1 MKIRFNNLLTLAV
14 TLGFTASSALF
25 AATAPITIVNA
36 GFEDPA
42 LGDNSSSD
50 AITGWSAFGGPDF
63 AGAWNPPAGDYSLG
77 APEGQNVGSVYWSQA
92 FSGFSQVLQGA
103 EGQFQ
108 ADTTYE
114 LKVKVGDPTSTPYD
128 GYIIQLVVNNNVIA
142 QDDNSRLPPTGS
154 FVATSLKY
162 IYNAGLHA
170 GLVGYPIEIRLLT
183 KGLEAGSGDVNF
195 DDVQLTSE
203 TSNPVIRHGG
213 PYSLNS
219 SFPLTL
225 NASASLPSPDGTA
238 ITTYEW
244 DLNNDGSFGDIPN
257 GAIPAPITY
266 ATLTGSHGMVFGEN
280 TISLRIT
287 DDTGKSAT
295 ASTTV
300 SLNTLHTYVGPNN
313 RHDPWNLSS
322 SWSPA
327 AVPSGAV
334 DVLIP
339 ENAGTLVWNALTP
352 TYTGNLYMGTNS
364 GLTIGWTNQ
373 ILPSYNA
380 LGTPG
385 STTIFMGQGSS
396 IGTRMAGY
404 PIIPAIQLN
413 GDASFS
419 LGSSTQGG
427 ADASFNHG
435 IHGPHKFSILG
446 NRQSGRIANLNTRNT
461 FSELL
466 GAPIAYQGG
475 GCTIKARAPGSLGT
489 GNVTIGV
496 NDRGEPYAFL
506 EIWADNAM
514 ADTGTLSIDGDSAI
528 KLWMYAND
536 TIAAFIVNGKNLP
549 AGTYGSSSSNANN
562 KVSWIGGD
570 KVLTVTDS
578 PDNYWDNNGSVA
590 GAGGATPSGTWDGS
604 TKWTSS
610 ATGTT
615 DTSSWISGSFA
626 SFSAGD
632 DATGAYEITVAAPA
646 GITVTKSMSAVAG
659 EVPKPSGSEI
669 RPPLDVTV
677 PWALEEGNA
686 VAVLISAINA
696 TSFTATYNNQPM
708 TVVDVSASLN
718 SYSGIA
724 YIIGDD
730 LGDGDVVINMPYDP
744 GTPSG
749 GYARFGYVYTVLSLS
764 GVASAGTPASQ
775 SHSRAPRETPLT
787 YTTSTNNGYVLG
799 VSADSSWRTSPNT
812 ITGQASDT
820 IHQERAPAYYNSLL
834 CHGSIAAAGTYTDIY
849 GGSPAALITLPLNA
863 STASNP
869 LFGNQKIAGLSFEN
883 GTVTLNAGELELQ
896 GNNPIIAEA
905 AGAGIINTHLS
916 GVIGAGITKRG
927 TGIVTLGSTDNDY
940 PGDTNIVNGT
950 LRSGDSNVLPVTSPI
965 YIGGDTAGITGTL
978 DLNGKNQTIPS
989 LTLGGA
995 TTTSG
1000 ASVITGS
1007 GTLTLDG
1014 DVIYNRSN
1022 NPLGANISGKLSL
1035 GSSDRTFTIQDS
1047 SSAMDDLTISA
1058 VVSGDSNVGFTK
1070 NDFGT
1075 LLLSGNNTYT
1085 GLTTVSGG
1093 LLALSGNNSAATG
1106 GITVK
1111 NGGAVCFETL
1121 DSIHGTGQNV
1131 KIEAGGLVYFGS
1143 SFGESNI
1150 ATVLTTRI
1158 DPSSTGAI
1166 AVDNFAGS
1174 DFNFGSLNVSLGAL
1188 GDVTY
1193 TGTFSPNPS
1202 SEYRIGGGSGTI
1214 TFSGE
1219 NALAGANSL
1228 IVAGRVIIDNA
1239 NNLSGATTI
1248 LPSGRLQ
1255 IGAGGTT
1262 AAQGSLPSSTIEN
1275 NGTLAFNRAD
1285 TITPGVDF
1293 KSPISG
1299 SGKVEQSGA
1308 GELLLNTANTYTGGT
1323 SLVSG
1328 TLTLGHATAIGTGT
1342 LTIYSGELD
1351 VDAALAGALTL
1362 TSDNPIALSS
1372 NFTFGGTADL
1382 NLGNGD
1388 ISNYGS
1394 PTISLN
1400 GTGSTLTFGGVMT
1413 NGSGGDQTITVNG
1426 PGNTLV
1432 LGGYNMSYDADATNI
1447 NLTIGG
1453 TADVEING
1461 SVDDLSGGEYFE
1473 NYGTLT
1479 KTGPGTLTL
1488 YGDNY
1493 YTGDT
1498 VVEDG
1503 VLQLESGD
1511 QDSPF
1516 FVNGGGMLGFT
1527 LGNTSDEKTITST
1540 QKLTLNDGHLIRI
1553 EGTPTLNTY
1562 ILMNAS
1568 SIGGAVP
1575 KLETPITDYELQI
1588 DGTSLILTN
1597 ISDQSPPI
1605 LTDIVD
1611 DKNGGSIPPNT
1622 LVTYT
1627 VTFNEEIDPATVTSA
1642 DFDNNP
1648 ESGYSTITIGAITQI
1663 APSVFTV
1670 EVTPTTV
1677 GTLQLRIPPTA
1688 DIQDIAGNILD
1699 SITEPV
1705 LDDTII
1711 LVKEPYDIWAAGGA
1725 FGADANGDGIANGLA
1740 WLLSA
1745 GSVNDDATSLLPVT
1759 EENSGALK
1767 LTFTTLDSNARGEA
1781 SVKVQYSKDLGTGD
1795 IWGDHEA
1802 EVPDTT
1808 SNVNGIDFVIDAT
1821 TIGDGYIIV
1830 EATIP
1835 ASAAS
1840 PGTKLFARVAG
1851 SSAPTAP

>member
-1 MKIRFNNLLTLAV
+1 MKIRFNNLLTLAL
-14 TLGFTASSALF
+14 TLAFTAGNALF
-25 AATAPITIVNA
+25 AASAPITIVNA
-36 GFEDPA
+36 GFEDPV
-42 LGDNSSSD
+42 LSDGDSTD
-50 AITGWSAFGGPDF
+50 VITGWSAFASASF
-63 AGAWNPPAGDYSLG
+63 AGAWNPPASDYPLG
-77 APEGQNVGSVYWSQA
+77 VPEGQNVGSVYDSGA
-92 FSGFSQVLQGA
+92 LSGFSQVIQGA

-114 LKVKVGDPTSTPYD
+114 LKVKVGNPTSGDFD

-142 QDDNSRLPPTGS
+142 QDDNSRIPTDGS
-154 FVATSLKY
+154 FVATSVKY
-162 IYNAGLHA
+162 IYNSGLHA

-183 KGLEAGSGDVNF
+183 KGLEEGFPDVNF
-195 DDVQLTSE
+195 DDVQLTYES
-203 TSNPVIRHGG
+203 SNPVIRHGG

-238 ITTYEW
+238 ITSYEW
-244 DLNNDGSFGDIPN
+244 DLNNDGTFGDILN
-257 GAIPAPITY
+257 GATPAPITY

-287 DDTGKSAT
+287 DDTGKSVT

-300 SLNTLHTYVGPNN
+300 SLNTLHTYVGPG
-313 RHDPWNLSS
+313 PWRQNDRWNQNLTY
-322 SWSPA
+322 WSPQ

-339 ENAGTLVWNALTP
+339 DDASTLVWNALTP

-385 STTIFMGQGSS
+385 KTTIFMAQGAS
-396 IGTRMAGY
+396 IGTRMAGT
-404 PIIPAIQLN
+404 PIIPRIQLT

-419 LGSSTQGG
+419 LGSSTQQG

-435 IHGPHKFSILG
+435 IHGPHKFTITG
-446 NRQSGRIANLNTRNT
+446 NRQSGRIARLNTPNS
-461 FSELL
+461 FSELHAWP
-466 GAPIAYQGG
+466 APYQGG
-475 GCTIKARAPGSLGT
+475 GCTIKATAPGSLGT
-489 GNVTIGV
+489 GNVTIET
-496 NDRGEPYAFL
+496 NDRGEPYAYL
-506 EIWADNAM
+506 EIWAEDAM

-578 PDNYWDNNGSVA
+578 PDNYWDTNGSVA
-590 GAGGATPSGTWDGS
+590 GAGGATPTGTWDGS

-610 ATGTT
+610 PTGTT
-615 DTSSWISGSFA
+615 ATSSWISGSSATFA
-626 SFSAGD
+626 AGT
-632 DATGAYEITVAAPA
+632 DATGAYTVTVGAPA
-646 GITVTKSMSAVAG
+646 GITVTKLLPAVVV
-659 EVPKPSGSEI
+659 EKT
-669 RPPLDVTV
+669 PPADLLITKA
-677 PWALEEGNA
+677 WAREGGNT

-696 TSFTATYNNQPM
+696 TGFTATYAGQAM
-708 TVVDVSASLN
+708 TVEGVYETGKN

-724 YIIGDD
+724 YIIGDS
-730 LGDGDVVINMPYDP
+730 LPATGDVVINMPYDSTVT
-744 GTPSG
+744 GG
-749 GYARFGYVYTVLSLS
+749 GYARFGYAYSILSLS
-764 GVASAGTPASQ
+764 GVASAGTPVTKT
-775 SHSRAPRETPLT
+775 HSRPPRTTDLT
-787 YTTSTNNGYVLG
+787 YATTTNNAYVLS
-799 VSADSSWRTSPNT
+799 VASDSDWHNSPVT
-812 ITGQASDT
+812 IAGQANEILFSGT
-820 IHQERAPAYYNSLL
+820 HPGAYYNTLL
-834 CHGSIAAAGTYTDIY
+834 CHGSIAAAGTYTDTFS
-849 GGSPAALITLPLNA
+849 GSPNNLITLPFEA

-869 LFGNQKIAGLSFEN
+869 LFGSQKITGLSFDN
-883 GTVTLNAGELELQ
+883 GTVTLADGELELQ
-896 GNNPIIAEA
+896 GENSITASA
-905 AGAGIINTHLS
+905 TGTGIIQSHLS
-916 GVIGAGITKRG
+916 GIPGAGITKRG
-927 TGIVTLGSTDNDY
+927 TGTVTLGSTANDY

-950 LRSGDSNVLPVTSPI
+950 LRSGDSNVLPATSPI
-965 YIGGDTAGITGTL
+965 YIGGDTAGMTATL
-978 DLNGKNQTIPS
+978 NLNGKNQTIPS
-989 LTLGGA
+989 LTLGGG
-995 TTTSG
+995 TKTSA
-1000 ASVITGS
+1000 ASVTTGS
-1007 GTLTLDG
+1007 GTLTLGG
-1014 DVIYNRSN
+1014 DVTYDSDN

-1035 GSSDRTFTIQDS
+1035 GSSDRMFAVQDS
-1047 SSAMDDLTISA
+1047 SSADDDLTISA
-1058 VVSGDSNVGFTK
+1058 VISGSTGLIK
-1070 NDFGT
+1070 QDFGT
-1075 LLLSGNNTYT
+1075 LYLTGNNTYT
-1085 GLTTVSGG
+1085 GHTTVGGG

-1111 NGGAVCFETL
+1111 NGGAVCFESL
-1121 DSIHGTGQNV
+1121 ASIHGSGQNV

-1166 AVDNFAGS
+1166 AVDNFAAS
-1174 DFNFGSLNVSLGAL
+1174 DFNFGALNVSLGAL

-1193 TGTFSPNPS
+1193 TGTFSPNSGP
-1202 SEYRIGGGSGTI
+1202 YRIGGGSGTI

-1219 NALAGANSL
+1219 NAFTGANNL
-1228 IVAGRVIIDNA
+1228 IVAGRVVITNA
-1239 NNLSGATTI
+1239 NNLTGDTTI
-1248 LPSGRLQ
+1248 LSSGRLE
-1255 IGAGGTT
+1255 IAEDLTVPT
-1262 AAQGSLPSSTIEN
+1262 QGSLPSSDIEN

-1308 GELLLNTANTYTGGT
+1308 GSLLLNVANTYTGGT
-1323 SLVSG
+1323 ILVSG
-1328 TLTLGHATAIGTGT
+1328 TLTLGHATAIGTGPLT
-1342 LTIYSGELD
+1342 LYSGVID
-1351 VDAALAGALTL
+1351 VDDALAGALTL
-1362 TSDNPIALSS
+1362 TSNNPIDLSS
-1372 NFTFGGTADL
+1372 NFTFGGTANL
-1382 NLGNGD
+1382 NMGTGD
-1388 ISNYGS
+1388 VSNYGS

-1400 GTGSTLTFGGVMT
+1400 GSNTTLTFGGVMT

-1432 LGGYNMSYDADATNI
+1432 LGGYHMSNDEDATNI

-1453 TADVEING
+1453 TADVTITG
-1461 SVDDLSGGEYFE
+1461 SVDDLSGGEFLE

-1498 VVEDG
+1498 VVEGG

-1516 FVNGGGMLGFT
+1516 FVNDGGILGFT

-1540 QKLTLNDGHLIRI
+1540 QKLTLNAGHKIRI

-1568 SIGGAVP
+1568 SIGGVVP
-1575 KLETPITDYELQI
+1575 ELKTPIDDYELQI

-1597 ISDQSPPI
+1597 ISDVTPPI
-1605 LTDIVD
+1605 LMDIVD
-1611 DKNGGSIPPNT
+1611 DKNGGTIPPNT

-1627 VTFNEEIDPATVTSA
+1627 VTFNEEIDPTTVTSA

-1648 ESGYSTITIGAITQI
+1648 ESGYSTITIGAIAQI
-1663 APSVFTV
+1663 GPSIFTV

-1677 GTLQLRIPPTA
+1677 GTLQLRIPTTA
-1688 DIQDIAGNILD
+1688 DIRDVAGNILD

-1711 LVKEPYDIWAAGGA
+1711 LVKEPYNIWTAGGA

-1740 WLLSA
+1740 WLLGA
-1745 GSVNDDATSLLPVT
+1745 YDVNEDATSLLPVT

-1767 LTFTTLDSNARGEA
+1767 LTFITLDSNARGAA
-1781 SVKVQYSKDLGTGD
+1781 SVKVQYSKDLGVGD
-1795 IWGDHEA
+1795 IWANHET
-1802 EVPDTT
+1802 EVPDVT
-1808 SNVNGIDFVIDAT
+1808 SNVNGIDFVIDAAA
-1821 TIGDGYIIV
+1821 IGGGYIVV

-1840 PGTKLFARVAG
+1840 PGTKLFARVYG
-1851 SSAPTAP
+1851 SSAPSP